1 MGMTPARIAARRS
14 TGVAIAALLALGL
27 MLAGGLTS
35 VDPATAGA
43 TDRLPD
49 LSLKRPELMSIQTT
63 ASGVRRLRFSTS
75 IVNIGAGPFETRA
88 SRSSTSVAK
97 MNVRQVIYLQGGG
110 TRDHTTN
117 AFATY
122 AGDGHDHWHVEEIA
136 RYDLFRVTPG
146 GSLARDNKVGFCF
159 FDTNPYNLSLPN
171 APSSRQYFQSSC
183 GTTASLSTR
192 NGISVGWSDIYP
204 ANFAFQWI
212 TITGIPAGEYYL
224 KMTVNPNGY
233 FLETV
238 KGNNCTWAR
247 IRIPATG
254 STVTQLSSGWGCT
267 LPGAGPTP
275 IPTGRAVV
283 PPRPPSGG

>member
-1 MGMTPARIAARRS
+1 MTPARIAARRS
-14 TGVAIAALLALGL
+14 TGLTLAAVMALGL
-27 MLAGGLTS
+27 MLVGG
-35 VDPATAGA
+35 AGA
-43 TDRLPD
+43 VAPASAGANDLLPD
-49 LSLKRPELMSIQTT
+49 LSLKRPELLSIQTT

-75 IVNIGAGPFETRA
+75 LVNVGAGPFETRA

-110 TRDHTTN
+110 SRNHTTS

-136 RYDLFRVTPG
+136 RYDLYRVTPG
-146 GSLARDNKVGFCF
+146 GSLARDSKVGFCF
-159 FDTNPYNLSLPN
+159 FDTNAYKLSLPN

-183 GTTASLSTR
+183 GTTSSLSTK

-212 TITGIPAGEYYL
+212 TITGLPAGEYYL
-224 KMTVNPNGY
+224 KMTVNPYGY
-233 FLETV
+233 FLESV
-238 KGNNCTWAR
+238 KGNNCTWSR
-247 IRIPATG
+247 VRIPASG
-254 STVTQLSSGWGCT
+254 STVTVLGSGWGCT
-267 LPGAGPTP
+267 LPGTGPTP

-283 PPRPPSGG
+283 PPRSPGG